1 MAGNPLDSLLTELDQ
16 TIRNEEIYTQQ
27 KVSYIENLQFKLSAA
42 FLTPEDQYLLY
53 QQLAKEYGIFRCD
66 TAIYYANQRLRLAEE
81 IGNTDWIQESKF
93 QLASMLAKAC
103 MFEKAIDLLRTVD
116 QAVLAPHLQV
126 LYYKTFR
133 DTYIYYSEF
142 YQEGYEIHEISRL
155 RAAYQDSLLRVVPT
169 PSFDYVLAYGTY
181 YIETGEFDRAEELLL
196 SYYERLRPDTRDFA
210 LLASILAYLAEK
222 KEDEWQR
229 KVYLAQSAI
238 ADIKAANKENISL
251 RFLAHLLF
259 LDGDIK
265 RANVYIKKSMDD
277 ANFFNGRLRNT
288 QTSMVF
294 PIINEAY
301 QTERLQQQKS

>member
-1 MAGNPLDSLLTELDQ
+1 VAGNPLDSLLTELDQ

-222 KEDEWQR
+222 RRMSGSVRCIWHSLLLRISRLLIKKIFPSVFWRTCCFWTEILKEPMCILR
-229 KVYLAQSAI
+229 KVWMMP
-238 ADIKAANKENISL
+238 ISL
-251 RFLAHLLF
+251 TDVCVIPRLPWYSPLLMRP
-259 LDGDIK
+259 I
-265 RANVYIKKSMDD
+265 RRSVCSSKKS
-277 ANFFNGRLRNT
+277 
-288 QTSMVF
+288 
-294 PIINEAY
+294 
-301 QTERLQQQKS
+301 